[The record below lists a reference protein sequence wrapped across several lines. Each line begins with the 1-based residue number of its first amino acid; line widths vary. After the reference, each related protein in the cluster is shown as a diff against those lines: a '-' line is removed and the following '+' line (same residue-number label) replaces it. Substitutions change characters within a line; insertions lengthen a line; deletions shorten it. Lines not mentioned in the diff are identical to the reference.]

1 MQEGERETRALQG
14 EGQRHTT
21 DVLLEIIDDLCMSHK
36 CMERNLFSFAG
47 SVASAVEGKHPMT
60 GGHAQRVASY
70 AVLLARE
77 IGICAHEQ
85 KKLHRASMLH
95 DIGKICI
102 FDSIF
107 DKPGV
112 LTDREYRIMK
122 THTLHGACIL
132 KKVDCFE
139 EIVPPVIYHHERVD
153 GKGYPEGLRGEEIP
167 LHARIL
173 HVADSFDAM
182 TTYRSYRTSHG
193 KEYAFAE
200 FEKHKGSQFDKDV
213 IEAAFRVL

>member
-77 IGICAHEQ
+77 IGICAHE
-85 KKLHRASMLH
+85 H
-95 DIGKICI
+95 
-102 FDSIF
+102 
-107 DKPGV
+107 
-112 LTDREYRIMK
+112 MK